1 MTARSRSFALL
12 AAVVVTAGL
21 TAASCEEQPS
31 GVDVGEVRLGAVA
44 EIVDAPATVTARSAA
59 TLTAASSGTLKE
71 LLVRPGEQVRP
82 GQIVAVIDSPEATA
96 RLDAAA
102 RTRDAAARTGY
113 SGGSSG
119 SGLGRAQRETDAAAA
134 ESFSAARAAA
144 EQVADKQVRATL
156 LREVEAAKLR
166 YDAASTAVADAT
178 RAVQDG
184 VAGLGSA
191 LGALSTAQ
199 RLQAQ
204 QAYDLAES
212 TVEALTLRTPI
223 AGVVQLGGASAQA
236 PADLTDLLQ
245 GAAGASLPG
254 GGGAPPAGVDP
265 AVPVGGYVG
274 AGTAVLTVVDVSE
287 LGVTAEV
294 DETDV
299 LLVTEGATADVELDA
314 ATGARYPG
322 EVTSVD
328 LLPTESAR
336 GGVSYRVRI
345 TLGAGTLADGGVAP
359 APRPGMSAVAHL
371 RVREAADTVTVP
383 AAAVFST
390 ESGGEAVWVVDGGRA
405 ERVDVS
411 VGVQGQDAVQIVRGL
426 RAGQTIVVRGTD
438 RVTDGQRLP

>member
-1 MTARSRSFALL
+1 MTARRRPVALL
-12 AAVVVTAGL
+12 AAVLMTAGL
-21 TAASCEEQPS
+21 TAASCEDEPS

-59 TLTAASSGTLKE
+59 TLTAASAGTLKE
-71 LLVRPGEQVRP
+71 LLVRPGDQVRP
-82 GQIVAVIDSPEATA
+82 GQILAVIDSPEAAA
-96 RLDAAA
+96 RLDSAA
-102 RTRDAAARTGY
+102 RTLDAAARTGY
-113 SGGSSG
+113 SGGASG
-119 SGLGRAQRETDAAAA
+119 SGLGQAQRETDAAAA
-134 ESFSAARAAA
+134 ESFRAARTAAA
-144 EQVADKQVRATL
+144 QVADQAVRTTL
-156 LREVEAAKLR
+156 LHEVEAAKHR
-166 YDAASTAVADAT
+166 YDAASAAVADAT

-199 RLQAQ
+199 RLQAE
-204 QAYDLAES
+204 QAYALAEG

-223 AGVVQLGGASAQA
+223 AGVVQFGGASAQA

-245 GAAGASLPG
+245 GAPGVSLPG
-254 GGGAPPAGVDP
+254 GTGPPAGVDP

-274 AGTAVLTVVDVSE
+274 AGTVVLTVVDVSE

-299 LLVTEGATADVELDA
+299 LLVAEGAVADVELDA

-322 EVTSVD
+322 TVASVD

-345 TLGAGTLADGGVAP
+345 TLGGGTLPGGGAAP

-371 RVREAADTVTVP
+371 RVREAAETVTVP

-411 VGVQGQDAVQIVRGL
+411 VGVQGQDAVQIVTGL

-438 RVTDGQRLP
+438 RVTDGQRVP